1 MEHSFGSAQ
10 KKQFKMLPD
19 PPDVP
24 GWEFACYYD
33 AAEALSGDF
42 YDFIKISEHEIGIV
56 VGDVTGHG
64 LEAAMVMALA
74 KKAIEILSMGQ
85 TSPAKIMSLAN
96 DNLIPDLDDMTFV
109 SVFYGII
116 NTENYTMTHV
126 RAGHNPTLLI
136 NPAREEPVI
145 ELKPRGIV
153 VGMQQ
158 GEMFNRL
165 IEEHTM
171 QLIPGDIVIQYTDG
185 IIEAKNRAGEEYGK
199 DRFNQLLLDHCAEPL
214 EAGFAAVVQSF
225 REFSEGLDQDDDI
238 TLVGVRV
245 PADAPVPAEDGP
257 AMADEPDPAADPAA
271 DPAPGPDAD
280 DAPAAE

>member
-19 PPDVP
+19 SPEVP

-42 YDFIKISEHEIGIV
+42 YDFIRLDDHRLGIV

-74 KKAIEILSMGQ
+74 KKAIEILSQGQ

-116 NTENYTMTHV
+116 DTQNFTMRHV

-136 NPAREEPVI
+136 NPAREQHVT

-158 GEMFNRL
+158 GEMFDRL
-165 IEEHTM
+165 IEEHEM
-171 QLIPGDIVIQYTDG
+171 QLLPGDIVIQYTDG
-185 IIEAKNRAGEEYGK
+185 IIEAKNLDGEEYGK
-199 DRFNQLLLDHCAEPL
+199 DRFNQLLLDYCARPIA
-214 EAGFAAVVQSF
+214 EAFQAVVQSF
-225 REFSEGLDQDDDI
+225 REFSAGLDQDDDI
-238 TLVGVRV
+238 TLVGFRV
-245 PADAPVPAEDGP
+245 PPEAPRPAGTAADTASDPAE
-257 AMADEPDPAADPAA
+257 
-271 DPAPGPDAD
+271 
-280 DAPAAE
+280 

>member
-1 MEHSFGSAQ
+1 MEHSFGSAR

-19 PPDVP
+19 PPEVP
-24 GWEFACYYD
+24 GWEFAVYYD
-33 AAEALSGDF
+33 AAESLSGDF
-42 YDFIKISEHEIGIV
+42 YDFIKLSDHEIGVV

-74 KKAIEILSMGQ
+74 KKAIEILSQGQ
-85 TSPAKIMSLAN
+85 TSPAKIMQLAN

-116 NTENYTMTHV
+116 NTRTFHMSHV

-136 NPAREEPVI
+136 NPAREESVI

-158 GEMFNRL
+158 GEMFDRL
-165 IEEHTM
+165 IEEHSM
-171 QLIPGDIVIQYTDG
+171 QLMPGDIVIQYTDG

-199 DRFNQLLLDHCAEPL
+199 DRFNQLLLDYCERPIE
-214 EAGFAAVVQSF
+214 EAFQVVVQSF
-225 REFSEGLDQDDDI
+225 REFSEGLDQEDDI
-238 TLVGVRV
+238 TLIGLRV
-245 PADAPVPAEDGP
+245 PADAPAPTEDGP
-257 AMADEPDPAADPAA
+257 ALADASTA
-271 DPAPGPDAD
+271 
-280 DAPAAE
+280 DAPAEPPASE